1 MKQVMITVDYR
12 DNTGKLWWDSSI
24 KKTVVDFDPEKQS
37 IHDVVKELCDEQ
49 DGMALSYKGRP
60 QGNVYRDTK
69 DGGSEVVGYMYRG
82 KGEVHDRQMP
92 KPVMVF
98 WDVWV
103 TIKAVEKFEF
113 ENIDRY

>member
-12 DNTGKLWWDSSI
+12 DNTGKYWWDSSI
-24 KKTVVDFDPEKQS
+24 KKVVVDFDPEKQS

-49 DGMALSYKGRP
+49 DCMELSYKGRP

-82 KGEVHDRQMP
+82 KGEVQDRNMT
-92 KPVMVF
+92 KAVMVF

-113 ENIDRY
+113 EMIDK